1 MNVELVWITPN
12 AEKLIAYIARVS
24 NPENQDNPDYV
35 GLIRY
40 MLNNKHWSPFDQVS
54 VSFEVVTSRAISA
67 QIIRHKSMFF
77 QEFCVTGDTMIK
89 LHRPAGAVYQNTI
102 KQLFNLQKTGK
113 PLPFARVYDGK
124 QFTKAKIKEV
134 FYTGEKPVF
143 KITLASGKTIAC
155 TKEHKFL
162 TRTGYDT
169 LENIVGLTVH
179 ATKAVMTKH
188 GVIGTNGI
196 PCYQDYDWMK
206 NAKEQSIL
214 NKTGLGGIARH
225 ANVTYH
231 TIRKWLKIH
240 GLQYSKREVAQ
251 YTEIWNKGKFGYI
264 NRSHSIETINKMRI
278 KARKGPAS
286 NLWKGG
292 ANRKERL
299 KIADW
304 CATIRAEKL
313 KLANYQCLW
322 CQSNHKLELDHI
334 LPVYSHPELAYN
346 FDNIQVLCSRC
357 HDKKHNIAGDQKIW
371 KEKAKGN
378 TLVARWE
385 KIESIEYLGTQ
396 ETFDLEVY
404 HESHNYVANNII
416 VHNSQRYSKVVEFEP
431 IEIRRQ
437 ASKNRQSSE
446 DVFDPILD
454 CGDHQIPA
462 SELIDDVLRYIE
474 WTYEKLLELDVAK
487 ECARMIL
494 PLTAQTTIY
503 MTGTLRSWIH
513 YIELRNDSHAQKEH
527 RLIAIAIEEEL
538 RKHFPVVFAALD
550 QIKETERKEK
560 ELIKLLVDNDK
571 ADIDLLKMLLGV
583 VHE

>member
-1 MNVELVWITPN
+1 MQTKLIWITPN
-12 AEKLIAYIARVS
+12 AEKLISYIARVS

-77 QEFCVTGDTMIK
+77 QEF
-89 LHRPAGAVYQNTI
+89 
-102 KQLFNLQKTGK
+102 
-113 PLPFARVYDGK
+113 
-124 QFTKAKIKEV
+124 
-134 FYTGEKPVF
+134 
-143 KITLASGKTIAC
+143 
-155 TKEHKFL
+155 
-162 TRTGYDT
+162 
-169 LENIVGLTVH
+169 
-179 ATKAVMTKH
+179 
-188 GVIGTNGI
+188 
-196 PCYQDYDWMK
+196 
-206 NAKEQSIL
+206 
-214 NKTGLGGIARH
+214 
-225 ANVTYH
+225 
-231 TIRKWLKIH
+231 
-240 GLQYSKREVAQ
+240 
-251 YTEIWNKGKFGYI
+251 
-264 NRSHSIETINKMRI
+264 
-278 KARKGPAS
+278 
-286 NLWKGG
+286 
-292 ANRKERL
+292 
-299 KIADW
+299 
-304 CATIRAEKL
+304 
-313 KLANYQCLW
+313 
-322 CQSNHKLELDHI
+322 
-334 LPVYSHPELAYN
+334 
-346 FDNIQVLCSRC
+346 
-357 HDKKHNIAGDQKIW
+357 
-371 KEKAKGN
+371 
-378 TLVARWE
+378 
-385 KIESIEYLGTQ
+385 
-396 ETFDLEVY
+396 
-404 HESHNYVANNII
+404 
-416 VHNSQRYSKVVEFEP
+416 SQRYSKVVEFEP

-462 SELIDDVLRYIE
+462 SELIDDVLRYIQ

-513 YIELRNDSHAQKEH
+513 YIGLRNDSHAQKEH

-550 QIKETERKEK
+550 QIKEKERKEK